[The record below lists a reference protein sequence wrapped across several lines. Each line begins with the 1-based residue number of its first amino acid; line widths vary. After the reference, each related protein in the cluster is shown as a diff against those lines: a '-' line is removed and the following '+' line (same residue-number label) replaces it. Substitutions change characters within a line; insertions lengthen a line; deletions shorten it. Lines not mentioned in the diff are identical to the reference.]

1 MISGLHITHEIFT
14 RLRYAEDVRREVRFN
29 LFVSADEIPGYNG
42 GDAQILVQGIID
54 CCYIDSE
61 NRLVLIDYKTDHFPR
76 SVCEDREQVERILSE
91 RYTGQLR
98 YYRAAAEQLYCRPV
112 SDVRIYSFAI
122 GDDFSVF

>member
-1 MISGLHITHEIFT
+1 M
-14 RLRYAEDVRREVRFN
+14 RFN
-29 LFVSADEIPGYNG
+29 LFVSASELPAYRGNDV
-42 GDAQILVQGIID
+42 QVLVQGIID

-61 NRLVLIDYKTDHFPR
+61 DRLVLIDYKTDHFPR
-76 SVCEDREQVERILSE
+76 SVCEDREQVERILSD
-91 RYTGQLR
+91 RYAGQLR